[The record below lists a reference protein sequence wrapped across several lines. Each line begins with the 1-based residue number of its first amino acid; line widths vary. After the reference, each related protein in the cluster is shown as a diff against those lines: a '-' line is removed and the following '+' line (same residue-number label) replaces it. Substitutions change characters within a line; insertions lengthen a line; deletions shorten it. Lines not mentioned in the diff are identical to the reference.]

1 MKLVTN
7 NKQLAEN
14 KVIILYIL
22 NKVNKPLSNNAL
34 LKLVLSLTD
43 MNYFYFQ
50 QFLLD
55 LVNSKYVIPVEKEE
69 ICYRLTDAGKEV
81 LELTQN
87 VIPGILKL
95 KIDNNFKPNL
105 SKINDEIS
113 ITADFIPE
121 SETEYT
127 VVCKIIE
134 NNKKLFEIQAFAGSR
149 EQAKKIVDNWNKNS
163 SKIYGDIFRLLTE

>member
-1 MKLVTN
+1 VKLVTN
-7 NKQLAEN
+7 NKKLAEN

-22 NKVNKPLSNNAL
+22 NKVNKPLNNTAL

-50 QFLLD
+50 QFLVD
-55 LVNSKYVIPVEKEE
+55 LVNSKYIVQVEKDE
-69 ICYRLTDAGKEV
+69 ICYKLTDTGKEV

-95 KIDNNFKPNL
+95 KIDNSFKQSL

-113 ITADFIPE
+113 IIADFIPE

-134 NNKKLFEIQAFAGSR
+134 NNKKLFEIQVFTGSR

-163 SKIYGDIFRLLTE
+163 SKIYGEIFKLLTE

>member
-7 NKQLAEN
+7 NKKLAEN

-22 NKVNKPLSNNAL
+22 NKVNKPLNNTAL

-50 QFLLD
+50 QFLVD
-55 LVNSKYVIPVEKEE
+55 LVNSKYIVQVEKDE
-69 ICYRLTDAGKEV
+69 ICYKLTDTGKEV

-95 KIDNNFKPNL
+95 KIDNSFKQSL

-113 ITADFIPE
+113 IIADFIPE

-134 NNKKLFEIQAFAGSR
+134 NNKKLFEIQVFTGSR

-163 SKIYGDIFRLLTE
+163 SKIYGEIFKLLTE